1 MRLRYVSVATLVVV
15 LDHLTKLLIV
25 LTLPE
30 GRSVPVIEGVFHITH
45 VRNPGAAFGLLRGVP
60 GILALAG
67 LVGVVVFVVVFLRE
81 PPPAIGLGAALVA
94 GGALGNL
101 IDRIVRDF
109 PFHGTVVDFVDLRV
123 WPAFNIADMA
133 ISVGAVILVVAG
145 FVEPKH
151 HPSDAADTGRDE
163 PAADRD
169 R

>member
-1 MRLRYVSVATLVVV
+1 MRLWYVAVATAVVV
-15 LDHLTKLLIV
+15 LDHLTKLVIV
-25 LTLPE
+25 LTMPV
-30 GRSVPVIEGVFHITH
+30 GRSVPVIEDVFHITH

-67 LVGVVVFVVVFLRE
+67 LIGVVVFVVVFLRD
-81 PPPAIGLGAALVA
+81 PPAVIGLGAALVA

-133 ISVGAVILVVAG
+133 ISVGAVVLIVAG
-145 FVEPKH
+145 FFEPTR
-151 HPSDAADTGRDE
+151 HPPEAADTGRDE
-163 PAADRD
+163 PAPDRD